1 MAWLMRNRDASST
14 NGYAEKSTRQLSRT
28 KTATASACRPPKRL
42 KLKSSQLFNPIIL
55 ANDLLESAYTAR
67 NGPDGDKNLAEG
79 TKLLQSQRMKDA
91 KSYEEWKQ
99 AADKLDI
106 LEGNHYY
113 KFDEESDE
121 CDMGLLRKRLERLKQ
136 ANHDDDIEEMVQQI
150 RNSLQRDLGGMC
162 NPRLYQHA
170 WLGTKHLIEEYTEV
184 VKYTIERIVKYCQQ
198 SEDHDLVLRYK
209 ETMKAA
215 KASFGNTAL
224 MLSGGGT
231 LGMCHVG
238 VVKALC
244 RAGLLPKV
252 VCGASA
258 GSIVASVLCTH
269 KPSEIVSKLEELCSG
284 DLSVF
289 QSVDE
294 WQGIPGMVLNVLK
307 GDPCF
312 NVSNLC
318 RVMKGLL
325 GNITFRE
332 ANNVT
337 GLTLNIHV
345 SCRDKHNLPRL
356 LNYQTAPNV
365 VIWTAVAS
373 SCALPWVFEPP
384 GLQAKNPKTGKLE
397 HWGHL
402 DHKWIDGS
410 IEGDLPART
419 LERLF
424 NVNNFLASQVN
435 PHVGPFLPK
444 EGEDPSMARRGLR
457 AGAATAIWTLDA
469 FMDRGYDYF
478 FVKMVHS
485 ILSQKYD
492 GDITVLPDI
501 SWVPTTKILANP
513 THEFMMKATR
523 EGEKA
528 TWPKLDRI
536 HNSVAIELAL
546 HNACME
552 IQARSI
558 GGSDS
563 RRAPSTTRSEHGLSS
578 TGLHK
583 RRSGLPGG
591 LGPLPGFN
599 RGRQAAHRPVR
610 SMFKPALLPPAA
622 QANGTDHLLSSSDE
636 ARSGQSS
643 PLTSYDDEDFDDI
656 HDPDDQDSQQAEM
669 EQRLRAFLS
678 QPTSPSISMKS
689 YWGSDSISPRSQV
702 PPQTPPSPPSLE
714 MKRAFSGLFMSSI
727 EKQPP
732 SSSSSTGRNLSERK
746 E

>member
-1 MAWLMRNRDASST
+1 MS
-14 NGYAEKSTRQLSRT
+14 GCGEKSTRLESWS
-28 KTATASACRPPKRL
+28 KTAKATACRPPKRL
-42 KLKSSQLFNPIIL
+42 KLQSSQLFNPLNL
-55 ANDLLESAYTAR
+55 ANDLLESAYTTS
-67 NGPDGDKNLAEG
+67 NGPNGDQNIAEG
-79 TKLLQSQRMKDA
+79 TRLLHKQRMKDA
-91 KSYEEWKQ
+91 TTYEEYRD
-99 AADKLDI
+99 AADALD
-106 LEGNHYY
+106 LMEGNHYY
-113 KFDEESDE
+113 RFDEESEE
-121 CDMGLLRKRLERLKQ
+121 CDMGLLRARLDKLKK
-136 ANHDDDIEEMVQQI
+136 ANHDDDYEEMIHQI
-150 RNSLQRDLGGMC
+150 RNALKRDLGGMC
-162 NPRLYQHA
+162 NPRLYQHT
-170 WLGTKHLIEEYTEV
+170 WFGTKYLIDEYTEI
-184 VKYTIERIVKYCQQ
+184 VKYTIERIVAFCQKSDDQ
-198 SEDHDLVLRYK
+198 LLVERYLSM
-209 ETMKAA
+209 MKAA

-231 LGMCHVG
+231 LGMCHIG
-238 VVKALC
+238 VVKALLHT
-244 RAGLLPKV
+244 GLLPKV

-269 KPSEIVSKLEELCSG
+269 KPDEIESKLEELCSG

-289 QSVDE
+289 QGVDE
-294 WQGIPGMVLNVLK
+294 WQGIPGMVFNVLK

-312 NVSNLC
+312 DVSNLC

-337 GLTLNIHV
+337 GLVLNIHV

-356 LNYQTAPNV
+356 LNYMTAPHV

-444 EGEDPSMARRGLR
+444 EGEDPSFLRRAVR
-457 AGAATAIWTLDA
+457 AGAATTILGLDA
-469 FMDRGYDYF
+469 VMDRGADVF
-478 FVKMVHS
+478 LVKMLHS

-492 GDITVLPDI
+492 GDITILPNI
-501 SWVPTTKILANP
+501 SWVPTAKILANP
-513 THEFMMKATR
+513 THEFMLRATE

-528 TWPKLDRI
+528 TWPKLNRI

-546 HNACME
+546 HRGCLE
-552 IQARSI
+552 ISSRSI

-563 RRAPSTTRSEHGLSS
+563 RRAPSSTRSEHGLS
-578 TGLHK
+578 TLHR

-591 LGPLPGFN
+591 LGVLPRFV
-599 RGRQAAHRPVR
+599 RGRQTSHRPVR
-610 SMFKPALLPPAA
+610 SMFEPAA
-622 QANGTDHLLSSSDE
+622 LPTAQNGQEHFLSSSDE
-636 ARSGQSS
+636 TLSGQST
-643 PLTSYDDEDFDDI
+643 PITSHDDEDYDDGN
-656 HDPDDQDSQQAEM
+656 DSDEDMKELEM
-669 EQRLRAFLS
+669 QQRLRAFLS
-678 QPTSPSISMKS
+678 QPTSPSISMKT
-689 YWGSDSISPRSQV
+689 YWGSDAVSPKAQV
-702 PPQTPPSPPSLE
+702 PPSPPSPSSPE
-714 MKRAFSGLFMSSI
+714 MKRAVSGLFMSSI
-727 EKQPP
+727 D
-732 SSSSSTGRNLSERK
+732 STGRRSERK
-746 E
+746 KQ